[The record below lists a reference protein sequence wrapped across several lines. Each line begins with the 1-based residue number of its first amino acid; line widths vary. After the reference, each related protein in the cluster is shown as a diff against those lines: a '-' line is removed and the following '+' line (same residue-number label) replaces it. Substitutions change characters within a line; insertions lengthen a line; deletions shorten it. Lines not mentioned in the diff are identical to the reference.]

1 MSIKERSEVFKY
13 FTSLRGDTDYNNL
26 NKIEE
31 IIRNLI
37 DLWLLIHEK
46 ILKQFS
52 RNDVELTEYS
62 LPPSYSSSNDEN
74 DRLYVRVGKEI
85 GIDFEN
91 PEWETTT
98 KPEVIIKLL
107 KRLGLKPMPI
117 TPGTRSLVI
126 KRIKEKLNLT

>member
-1 MSIKERSEVFKY
+1 
-13 FTSLRGDTDYNNL
+13 
-26 NKIEE
+26 E
-31 IIRNLI
+31 IIRKLI

-52 RNDVELTEYS
+52 RDDVGLTEYS
-62 LPPSYSSSNDEN
+62 LPPSYSSSNNEN
-74 DRLYVRVGKEI
+74 NRLYIKVGNEM

-91 PEWETTT
+91 PEWETKT

-107 KRLGLKPMPI
+107 KRLGLKPLPV
-117 TPGTRSLVI
+117 TAGTRSIVI